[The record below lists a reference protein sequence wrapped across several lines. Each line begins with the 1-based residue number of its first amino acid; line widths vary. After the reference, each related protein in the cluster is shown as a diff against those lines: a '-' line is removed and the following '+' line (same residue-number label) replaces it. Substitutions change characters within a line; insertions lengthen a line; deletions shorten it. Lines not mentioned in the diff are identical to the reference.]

1 MPEVVRKNPSLE
13 IVQAVLFDFGDT
25 LASLVPA
32 KEELFISAAR
42 SIGLELTF
50 SAVQRAYQIVD
61 FHNKYSSV
69 HIKNRADF
77 YREYNEQLC
86 WALGIHSRFQELQPV
101 LATSFK
107 ENKSWHLVDGVPEVL
122 EALKQREV
130 PLAIVANWDRDLP
143 ALAEHLGIRHF
154 FSLIVSSQEAG
165 VEKPDPAIF
174 ARAVQA
180 LSLSTERD
188 TILYVG
194 NEYKADVH
202 GSRAAGLVPI
212 LIDRYDLYPHADC
225 LRFPSL
231 LQWLETA
238 K

>member
-1 MPEVVRKNPSLE
+1 MAAPARKHNVATWGGHGWPPLQLSVKASTETEAE
-13 IVQAVLFDFGDT
+13 IIKAVLFDFGDT

-42 SIGLELTF
+42 SIGVELTF

-69 HIKNRADF
+69 HVKDRADF

-86 WALGIHSRFQELQPV
+86 WALGIRSHFEELQPV

-107 ENKSWHLVDGVPEVL
+107 ENKSWQLVDGVPEVL
-122 EALKQREV
+122 EALKQREI

-143 ALAEHLGIRHF
+143 ALAERLRIRHF
-154 FSLIVSSQEAG
+154 FSSIISSQEVG

-174 ARAVQA
+174 ARAVQESRSFNRTGHN
-180 LSLSTERD
+180 SLCGKR
-188 TILYVG
+188 I
-194 NEYKADVH
+194 
-202 GSRAAGLVPI
+202 
-212 LIDRYDLYPHADC
+212 
-225 LRFPSL
+225 
-231 LQWLETA
+231 
-238 K
+238 

>member
-1 MPEVVRKNPSLE
+1 VETLAE
-13 IVQAVLFDFGDT
+13 IKAVLFDFGET
-25 LASLVPA
+25 LASLKPA

-42 SIGLELTF
+42 SIGLELLF

-69 HIKNRADF
+69 HVKNRADF

-86 WALGIHSRFQELQPV
+86 WALGIRSHFEQLEPA
-101 LATSFK
+101 LASAFN
-107 ENKSWHLVDGVPEVL
+107 EHKSWQLVDGVPEVL
-122 EALKQREV
+122 AALKQRGIR
-130 PLAIVANWDRDLP
+130 LAIVANWDRDLP
-143 ALAEHLGIRHF
+143 ALAERLGISHF
-154 FSLIVSSQEAG
+154 FSTIVSSQEAG

-174 ARAVQA
+174 ARAVQE

-194 NEYKADVH
+194 NEYKADVY

-225 LRFPSL
+225 LRFTSL
-231 LQWLETA
+231 LQWIEIA